1 MNVFNLIFV
10 SIVLF
15 MIWKRKIFIALV
27 MILIVF
33 AVLSIAN
40 MSYVLKVINYTK
52 RLKSEQ
58 NVNGSIQPM
67 KDTTRMMADLAMMK
81 ALKEVKKMPAH
92 TSKEEIIEIAEGWK
106 PYRSIAS
113 MILWHY
119 YIKSRKIRM

>member
-67 KDTTRMMADLAMMK
+67 KDATRMMAD
-81 ALKEVKKMPAH
+81 
-92 TSKEEIIEIAEGWK
+92 TF
-106 PYRSIAS
+106 
-113 MILWHY
+113 MI
-119 YIKSRKIRM
+119 K

>member
-67 KDTTRMMADLAMMK
+67 KDATRMMADLAMMK

-113 MILWHY
+113 MLLWHY